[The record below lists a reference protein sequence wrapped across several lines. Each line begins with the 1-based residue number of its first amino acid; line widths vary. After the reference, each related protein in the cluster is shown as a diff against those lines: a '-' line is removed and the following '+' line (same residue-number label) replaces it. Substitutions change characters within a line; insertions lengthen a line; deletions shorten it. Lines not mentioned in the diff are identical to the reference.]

1 MKRVNSGYIL
11 EDCSRNGTW
20 VNGMRIRTCLLRD
33 GDQVRIGNHHV
44 RVEFTTARPTA
55 QAAGRETGSEHLQS
69 LDWPDRQPSQK
80 EVSRG
85 SAPLPQIFVRGL
97 EEGVT
102 FSLNGNDTTIGRH
115 PSSDIRLEGEKVSRT
130 HSLIRRVGSTFVL
143 VDSGSVN
150 GTFVN
155 GQRIERAGLAD
166 GDRIVIG
173 NYECLVSFRDQDCIL
188 QFRKRAN

>member
-1 MKRVNSGYIL
+1 
-11 EDCSRNGTW
+11 
-20 VNGMRIRTCLLRD
+20 
-33 GDQVRIGNHHV
+33 
-44 RVEFTTARPTA
+44 
-55 QAAGRETGSEHLQS
+55 
-69 LDWPDRQPSQK
+69 
-80 EVSRG
+80 
-85 SAPLPQIFVRGL
+85 
-97 EEGVT
+97 
-102 FSLNGNDTTIGRH
+102 
-115 PSSDIRLEGEKVSRT
+115 
-130 HSLIRRVGSTFVL
+130 LIRRVGSTFVL